1 MLPTASVIPCKIS
14 CIFLDSVPDSQD
26 HCSVFVKMAAKNE
39 HAFLTDLSAV
49 KKIVKRKIII
59 RVLLY
64 IMRWKSH
71 KKDENLYVYIVMC
84 CKHTFKTSPIWRV
97 CVFHK

>member
-1 MLPTASVIPCKIS
+1 
-14 CIFLDSVPDSQD
+14 
-26 HCSVFVKMAAKNE
+26 MAAKKE
-39 HAFLTDLSAV
+39 HAFLIDLSAV

-71 KKDENLYVYIVMC
+71 KKDEKLYFYIVML
-84 CKHTFKTSPIWRV
+84 
-97 CVFHK
+97 